1 MSKKI
6 KQIIGERKP
15 YKGKL
20 FKWLLHRFTGGWEFR
35 TRKLEEFAKDYH
47 NKKILE
53 IGAGKTSFK
62 RFFDSSNEFVS
73 SDFEGRDGHLELDAS
88 NFNSVEEY
96 DAILL
101 MSVME
106 HIPEFWKI
114 VPNCY
119 RALKKGGCLFIISP
133 MFYPIHSVP
142 EDFWRMTEFGLR
154 FLLKDFERVELEY
167 NGHFRRFPYS
177 YWAKATKEQGLN
189 ILKE

>member
-6 KQIIGERKP
+6 EQITGSRKS

-20 FKWLLHRFTGGWEFR
+20 FKWFLHRFTGIWEFR
-35 TRKLEEFAKDYH
+35 TGKLEEFAKGYH

-53 IGAGKTSFK
+53 IGAGRPPSYA
-62 RFFDSSNEFVS
+62 RFFDSSNEVICT
-73 SDFEGRDGHLELDAS
+73 DFKGREGHLELDAT

-106 HIPEFWKI
+106 HIPEFWKVI
-114 VPNCY
+114 PNCY

-154 FLLKDFERVELEY
+154 FLLKDFAEVELEY
-167 NGHFRRFPYS
+167 NGHF
-177 YWAKATKEQGLN
+177 
-189 ILKE
+189 